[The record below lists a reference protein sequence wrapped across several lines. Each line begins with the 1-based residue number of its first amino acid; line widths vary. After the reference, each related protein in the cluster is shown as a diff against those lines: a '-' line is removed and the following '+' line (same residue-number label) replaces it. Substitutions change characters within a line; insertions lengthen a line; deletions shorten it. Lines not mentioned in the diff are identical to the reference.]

1 MLIYILIYGIGT
13 FLCYYLF
20 RFIMKQQREDNWV
33 LTEKLITM
41 MLSLGSWASILAY
54 LSFLAAI
61 FIFKVDPDKKVKW

>member
-1 MLIYILIYGIGT
+1 
-13 FLCYYLF
+13 
-20 RFIMKQQREDNWV
+20 MKQQREDNWV